1 MGVTNDFHVPTFAVV
16 GRVNKGK
23 SSVIASLIESDAI
36 KISPR
41 PGTTTECVR
50 YEVEQDGR
58 VLFSVVDTPGFEDA
72 PRALHW
78 LQQRGASAA
87 ARVEQVEAFV
97 DEFSGT
103 DDFVQERELLKPIL
117 NGAAILYVVN
127 GEEPYRENYE
137 AEMEIL
143 RFTGQPAMALINWSE
158 DSAYVDDWRRAL
170 NQYFKL
176 VRSFDAHAVAWK
188 ERRQLLEAFSVLE
201 PRWRPSI
208 EDALRVLEAERER
221 RLHEVAHII
230 TDLLVDCLT
239 LHMIVVLP
247 QSTAL
252 RFEREKL
259 ELSYHDKLREK
270 ETRALRK
277 IGRVYLHKLDDWTPE
292 NPIVFEPDDDLFSE
306 ETWDVMGLPPKT
318 LLAVTTLT
326 GAVAGGSVDAAVG
339 MATFLTGTVLGGL
352 GGLGVGLYQ
361 LTQRFASA
369 SNLGEQARTLI
380 KSPRDGQ
387 RIRVGPHPAVNFP
400 FVLLGRALDHCRR
413 VQAWAHARR
422 ELPPPKEAPSVLSS
436 MSAAEGRKLES
447 IFRKIRKKYRGV
459 PPELRAELQQSVWT
473 LLQQLEQA

>member
-1 MGVTNDFHVPTFAVV
+1 MSKTKDVPIPTFAVV

-78 LQQRGASAA
+78 LQQRGTSAA
-87 ARVEQVEAFV
+87 NRVEQVEAFV
-97 DEFSGT
+97 DEFAGT
-103 DDFVQERELLKPIL
+103 DDFIQERELLEPIL
-117 NGAAILYVVN
+117 DGAAILYVVN

-143 RFTGQPAMALINWSE
+143 RFTGRPAMALINWSE
-158 DSAYVDDWRRAL
+158 DSAHIDDWRNAL

-176 VRSFDAHAVAWK
+176 VRAFDAHTVSWK
-188 ERRQLLEAFSVLE
+188 ERRQLLQAFAVLE
-201 PRWRPSI
+201 PRWEPSI
-208 EDALRVLEAERER
+208 AEAIRVLETERER

-230 TDLLVDCLT
+230 TDLLVDSLS
-239 LHMIVVLP
+239 LHMVVVLP
-247 QSTAL
+247 PKTEL

-259 ELSYHDKLREK
+259 ETRYHDALRDK
-270 ETRALRK
+270 ETQALRK
-277 IGRVYLHKLDDWTPE
+277 IGRVYLHKLDHWMPE
-292 NPIVFEPDDDLFSE
+292 NPFVFESGEDLFSE
-306 ETWDVMGLPPKT
+306 ETWEVMGLPPRT
-318 LLAVTTLT
+318 LLTVTTLT

-339 MATFLTGTVLGGL
+339 MATFLTGSVLGGI

-369 SNLGEQARTLI
+369 SNLGEQAKTLI
-380 KSPRDGQ
+380 KSPREGQ

-400 FVLLGRALDHCRR
+400 FVVLGRALDHCRR
-413 VQAWAHARR
+413 VQAWAHARQ
-422 ELPPPKEAPSVLSS
+422 ELPPPEESPGVLRS
-436 MSAAEGRKLES
+436 MSAAESRRLEN
-447 IFRKIRKKYRGV
+447 IFRKIRKKYRDV
-459 PPELRAELQQSVWT
+459 PPHLRVELQQSVRA
-473 LLQQLEQA
+473 LLQ